1 MKTIKY
7 PAKITKNY
15 ILKLSIPIFFS
26 NLAIPLVGVVDTGLM
41 GNLGSEKFLAAT
53 SIATSVIT
61 MIFWSFGFL
70 RMGTTGLIAQALGK
84 GDYREIVL
92 TTLRNIAIAT
102 VIALILILLK
112 DKILQFIDNFFQYSN
127 ETKILIESYISIRI
141 FSAPAE
147 LIIYVLIGLYLGMQ
161 KTIISSLIVS
171 FFSILNILLSAYLVL
186 FLELNIYG
194 VALGTVLSAYITVI
208 ISLIF
213 SYFYIQRTFNI
224 IPRFRKIFI
233 TKKIIN
239 LFNINIDIFIRTI
252 LLTFAFSWITYQSS
266 LLGEDYVAV
275 NSILMQ
281 FIIVSAFFLDA
292 YAFSTEGV
300 IGFSLGRKV
309 KKSFLFAVTNSFQ
322 LSFVT
327 ALFISI
333 LYLFFF
339 KSLVNL
345 FTDLE
350 YLRYLSYGFMFWI
363 ILIPPVASFCYQYD
377 GIFIGASQTDAM
389 RNSMILSVTLFI
401 IFSLIFVKLLHNHG
415 LWLSLLIFM
424 VLRSLSLR
432 FYFSRILKKF

>member
-1 MKTIKY
+1 M
-7 PAKITKNY
+7 
-15 ILKLSIPIFFS
+15 
-26 NLAIPLVGVVDTGLM
+26 
-41 GNLGSEKFLAAT
+41 
-53 SIATSVIT
+53 
-61 MIFWSFGFL
+61 
-70 RMGTTGLIAQALGK
+70 
-84 GDYREIVL
+84 
-92 TTLRNIAIAT
+92 
-102 VIALILILLK
+102 LK